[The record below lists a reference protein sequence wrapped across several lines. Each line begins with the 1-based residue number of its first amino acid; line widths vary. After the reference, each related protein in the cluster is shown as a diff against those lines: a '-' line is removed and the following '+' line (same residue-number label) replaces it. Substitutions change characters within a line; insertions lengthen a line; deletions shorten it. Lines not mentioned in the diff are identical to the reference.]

1 MQHRRQVATGSQV
14 SRHPAP
20 TCFYAHMVFL
30 SEDDLFVEAQNPCV
44 SCDVPIRL
52 LGLAG
57 FDTFAYIF
65 DYGDY
70 HVFRIAVLDV
80 RPAAGPQSTPKLL
93 SYTGTNIIQYPG
105 TLRKADARAFEKR
118 IPSVK
123 RPEPS

>member
-70 HVFRIAVLDV
+70 HVFRITSSTSGPPRV
-80 RPAAGPQSTPKLL
+80 RSPHPTVILNTVSARTP
-93 SYTGTNIIQYPG
+93 T
-105 TLRKADARAFEKR
+105 
-118 IPSVK
+118 
-123 RPEPS
+123 